1 MTFKPMLAAT
11 LADPKQLNFIVPLYV
26 SPKLDGL
33 RCIIRGGQALSRN
46 LKPFRNEFVQEVL
59 GNKPELE
66 GLDGE
71 LIVGLPNEGNVL
83 GRTQSGIMSVE
94 GKPDFTFH
102 VFDHV
107 LDPKLPFR
115 RRLELAS
122 AVLNPFVFA
131 VPHYGCSD
139 LEEFLQLEERFL
151 LQGYEGVMAR
161 HPGSLYKFGRAT
173 MNEHGLIKFKRFTDS
188 EGIVESIEEGVVN
201 ENEAQ
206 VDLLGRTKRSH
217 HTENFV
223 PSGKVGTL
231 YVKDLKTQ
239 ELVRVSPGRMTH
251 DMRRHYWD
259 QPHELIGSIVKYKW
273 FDYNTLDAPRFATY
287 QAHRDL
293 EDMS

>member
-11 LADPKQLNFIVPLYV
+11 LTNPQDLQFPVIV

-46 LKPFRNEFVQEVL
+46 LKPFRNTHVQRVL
-59 GNKPELE
+59 GGRTELE

-71 LIVGLPNEGNVL
+71 LIVGAPNEGNVL

-94 GKPDFTFH
+94 GEPDFSFY
-102 VFDHV
+102 VFDQ
-107 LDPKLPFR
+107 L
-115 RRLELAS
+115 RLATFGFDARLHALS
-122 AVLNPFVFA
+122 AVTHPAVKV
-131 VPHYGCSD
+131 VPHQIARS
-139 LEEFLQLEERFL
+139 LSEFLALEERFL
-151 LQGYEGVMAR
+151 LQGYEGIMIRKPVM
-161 HPGSLYKFGRAT
+161 PYKYGRST
-173 MNEHGLIKFKRFTDS
+173 LNEGGLIKFKRFTDS
-188 EGIVESIEEGVVN
+188 EGVVASLEEGVIN

-239 ELVRVSPGRMTH
+239 EVVRVSPGRMTH
-251 DMRRHYWD
+251 DMRRHYWAN
-259 QPHELIGSIVKYKW
+259 QHELIGSIVKYKW

-293 EDMS
+293 EDL